1 MPSPL
6 LSTSPI
12 ALAFRHFRRNRG
24 GSAAVEFAFVAPIFF
39 ALIFAVFETALMFF
53 AGQVLENAVQD
64 SGRMVYVWTGKS
76 PLPQSTFTTD
86 FCPRVQLLFNCANVS
101 IDMQSYPPG
110 TPIPTVAPYDGSG
123 NQTTP
128 MSWNPG
134 SPGSGNTVVLR
145 VFYKWPLV
153 VTGLGYNIANINRGS
168 INSQRLLTASAGF
181 RIEPPP

>member
-6 LSTSPI
+6 VSKSPI
-12 ALAFRHFRRNRG
+12 ALVFRRFRRNRS

-64 SGRMVYVWTGKS
+64 SGRMVYVWTGTS
-76 PLPQSTFTTD
+76 ALPQSTFTSD
-86 FCPRVQLLFNCANVS
+86 FCPRVQLLFKCADVA

-110 TPIPTVAPYDGSG
+110 TAIPTVPPYDGSG
-123 NQTTP
+123 NVVTP
-128 MSWNPG
+128 MVWNPG
-134 SPGSGNTVVLR
+134 TPASGNTVVLR
-145 VFYKWPLV
+145 AFYKWPLV

-168 INSQRLLTASAGF
+168 LTSQRLLTASAGF